1 MILLS
6 AIPGSGK
13 STWARKYQEEHP
25 NTFIVSSD
33 EIRVRLFGK
42 VNDFRDEP
50 RVWKTYLDDI
60 NRYAETYE
68 DVTVIADA
76 TNLQNKY
83 RKMYREG
90 TPKFDRHVLVL
101 FDLPYEICL
110 IQNQMRTPDR
120 IVPRSG
126 MDRLKAEMEQP
137 TPEIIKM
144 YDEYVVVHDF
154 VSKTALEQEKKAIR

>member
-13 STWARKYQEEHP
+13 STWARKYQDEHP

-33 EIRVRLFGK
+33 EIRVKLFGK

-60 NRYAETYE
+60 NHYADEYQ

-83 RKMYREG
+83 RKMYRES
-90 TPKFDRHVLVL
+90 TPKFDRHILVL
-101 FDLPYEICL
+101 FDLPFELCL

-126 MDRLKAEMEQP
+126 MDRLKAEMEAP
-137 TPEIIKM
+137 TPDIIKM
-144 YDEYVVVHDF
+144 YDEYVVIRDF
-154 VSKTALEQEKKAIR
+154 VSKKALNQEKKAIQ